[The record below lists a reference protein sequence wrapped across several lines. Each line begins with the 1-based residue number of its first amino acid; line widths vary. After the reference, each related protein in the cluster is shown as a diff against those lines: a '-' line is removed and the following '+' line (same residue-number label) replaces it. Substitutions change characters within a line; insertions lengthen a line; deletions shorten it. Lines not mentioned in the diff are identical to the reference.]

1 MKVLERYLERYSV
14 PQETRAAVRTHFVFL
29 HNRMLTNKFKAL
41 FADLPL
47 ELRNRLEASARV
59 PCLHRCPLFV
69 AAPASPGAF
78 FVVTPDPR

>member
-1 MKVLERYLERYSV
+1 
-14 PQETRAAVRTHFVFL
+14 
-29 HNRMLTNKFKAL
+29 MLTNKFKAL

-59 PCLHRCPLFV
+59 PCLHRCPLVV